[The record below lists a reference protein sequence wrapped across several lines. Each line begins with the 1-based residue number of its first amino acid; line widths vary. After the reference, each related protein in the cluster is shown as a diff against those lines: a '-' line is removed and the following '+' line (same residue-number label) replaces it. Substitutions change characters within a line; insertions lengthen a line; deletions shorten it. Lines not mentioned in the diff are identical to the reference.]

1 MEPRSMWSCFAMEN
15 EHMRNTLGFRKE
27 RFIPLHFERKPQKKA
42 TDKRDDTQYATYQ
55 KVLMFKHN
63 TQHRAGMGG
72 ELRQLLRSEA
82 SRQADPESQGAVHL
96 ESQRAKLEDSTD
108 YAYKSVFLAVLV
120 VALSALT
127 IFVSAEVIE

>member
-42 TDKRDDTQYATYQ
+42 TDKRDDTQHNAYA
-55 KVLMFKHN
+55 
-63 TQHRAGMGG
+63 
-72 ELRQLLRSEA
+72 A

-127 IFVSAEVIE
+127 IFVSAEVIEVTVSRASSPTIWKGRLGGSCVDDIVA